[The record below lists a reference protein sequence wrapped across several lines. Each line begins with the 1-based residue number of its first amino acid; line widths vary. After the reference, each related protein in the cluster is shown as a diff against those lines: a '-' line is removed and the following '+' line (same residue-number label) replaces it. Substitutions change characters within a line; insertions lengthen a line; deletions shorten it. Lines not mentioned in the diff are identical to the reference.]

1 MTKFFFK
8 FKKPYFWS
16 FLAHFPN
23 FGGKKS
29 FSTKSSC
36 YAQRLAPC
44 QNSEKPN
51 DPIPR
56 KHPDR
61 CQEARMD
68 RPYFIVS
75 FQRPPGV

>member
-23 FGGKKS
+23 FRGKKS

-36 YAQRLAPC
+36 DARFLTAVNWYLKVKDIEYNVGLTKDLHHSQHAKNQL
-44 QNSEKPN
+44 NS
-51 DPIPR
+51 
-56 KHPDR
+56 
-61 CQEARMD
+61 
-68 RPYFIVS
+68 
-75 FQRPPGV
+75 